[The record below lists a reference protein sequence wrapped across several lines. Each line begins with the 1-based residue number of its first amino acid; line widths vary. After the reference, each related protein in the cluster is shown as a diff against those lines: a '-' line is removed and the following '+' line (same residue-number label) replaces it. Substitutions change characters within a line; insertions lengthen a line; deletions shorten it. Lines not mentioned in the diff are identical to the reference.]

1 MDNDQQKQQKS
12 LPVEID
18 EKAAGG
24 TYSNFVV
31 TAHTASEFILDFAR
45 MLPGFKKARVH
56 SRIIMTPQS
65 AKSLLAVLE
74 RTIGQYEKNFGP
86 IPAPGGKGG
95 ATPMGFHPGGT
106 AGGKTNL
113 H

>member
-1 MDNDQQKQQKS
+1 MDTEQKQTS

-18 EKAAGG
+18 EKAAEG

-65 AKSLLAVLE
+65 AKSLLIVLS
-74 RTIGQYEKNFGP
+74 RTVEQYEKNFGP
-86 IPAPGGKGG
+86 IAPPGGPGG
-95 ATPMGFHPGGT
+95 ASPMGFHPGSDS
-106 AGGKTNL
+106 GKSKM